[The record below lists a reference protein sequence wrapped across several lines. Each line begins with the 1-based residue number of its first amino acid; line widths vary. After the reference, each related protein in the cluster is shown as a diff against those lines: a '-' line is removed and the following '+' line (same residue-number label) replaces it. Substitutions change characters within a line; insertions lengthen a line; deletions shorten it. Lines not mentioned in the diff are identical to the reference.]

1 MHKTSA
7 LMKRWIAAMGGDSR
21 YPSSADELPVDAV
34 MALTER
40 DPELLAILQ
49 GSAPASLE
57 LQVLDGSLPDAAP
70 TPQQLQDAATA
81 ARVEELLAAGNPFG
95 TQGHYEG
102 QDYIPGTPANVTAA
116 FELESL
122 NPELAAR
129 LKAEAT
135 PAPAPTPEQ
144 QRDAA
149 LFSAYAYS

>member
-1 MHKTSA
+1 MPDSLEGLSA
-7 LMKRWIAAMGGDSR
+7 GAQIQLQNA
-21 YPSSADELPVDAV
+21 
-34 MALTER
+34 
-40 DPELLAILQ
+40 DPELFQLL
-49 GSAPASLE
+49 GNTAPAELE
-57 LQVLDGSLPDAAP
+57 LAAMNHQLGDAAP

-102 QDYIPGTPANVTAA
+102 EQYVPGTPANVTAA